1 MLHIK
6 FSLHTDD
13 VSQKI
18 QACTLQPSHIGKE
31 ESLSVLSILFKR
43 GFRSRQKI
51 LDFLERNVPES
62 SGEGVEVNVG
72 DASIDGDFLLPNGGP
87 LGRKGGSWKCCYNT
101 VFWANSLR
109 H

>member
-51 LDFLERNVPES
+51 LIFWRETYQS
-62 SGEGVEVNVG
+62 SGEGVEVNVE